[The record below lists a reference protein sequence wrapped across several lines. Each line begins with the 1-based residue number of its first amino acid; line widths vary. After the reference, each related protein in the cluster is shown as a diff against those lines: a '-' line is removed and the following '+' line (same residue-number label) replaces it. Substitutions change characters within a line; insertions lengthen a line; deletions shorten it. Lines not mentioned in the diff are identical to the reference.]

1 MEFGKVTVRRKVPCV
16 LRDGVT
22 LYADIYRPADG
33 RDCPVL
39 LLRQPYGRIIAS
51 TVSYAHP
58 VWYASHGY
66 MVVVQDV
73 RGRGDSEGEFVPF
86 VHEAEDGCDA
96 VEWAAALPGSN
107 GRVGMYGFS
116 YQGAAQWAA
125 ASLHPEH
132 LVAIAPGMTAAD
144 LYHGW
149 MYPYGSFDVQNCL
162 PWAYQLARDGARRAG
177 DAEAEAACTRVM
189 TDPGGVLWQLPYTE
203 GHPLLEKYMP
213 AYFDWAG
220 HPAYDGYW
228 AGLNWLE
235 AFRERPIPALHIG
248 GWYDFL
254 LHGTI
259 QSYEALQGG
268 ERSRELFHRLEI
280 GPWTHIPWGRK
291 AGGVDHG
298 PEADG
303 GLHLR
308 QVRWFDYWLKGE
320 RDNGL
325 FEEPPVRY
333 FEPMSGRWETA
344 AGYPAAAADA
354 AGKKPS
360 SSPASPANGK
370 RLYLSGSSVPANGA
384 LGGGGLKDRPEDVDG
399 AAAPDVFVY
408 DARLPMPLSAAVPAD
423 QSARQDRYEILV
435 YTGRPLAEEL
445 HLFGS
450 PRLRVRCQVM
460 DGPTDLVASLTL
472 LLPGGQ
478 ARFLSAG
485 RTEIGAA
492 SPEGGVADWETAEIR
507 LRPLA
512 IRCPA
517 GSSLRLELTGS
528 GFPLLMRHPNGRP
541 LATAVRAGP
550 GDLKIAAVA
559 VASAPDQAS
568 WLELPLAGGNESR
581 GGRPVRRKSNTQ
593 GEWDR

>member
-1 MEFGKVTVRRKVPCV
+1 MEFGEFGHVQVCRKVPCV
-16 LRDGVT
+16 LRDGTT
-22 LYADIYRPADG
+22 LYADIYRPASG
-33 RDCPVL
+33 EDCPVL
-39 LLRQPYGRIIAS
+39 LMRQPYGRMIAS
-51 TVSYAHP
+51 TVSHAHP

-86 VHEAEDGCDA
+86 AHEAEDGYDA
-96 VEWAAALPGSN
+96 VEWAAGLPGSN

-116 YQGAAQWAA
+116 YQGAVQWAA

-132 LVAIAPGMTAAD
+132 LVAIAPSMTAAD

-149 MYPYGSFDVQNCL
+149 MYPYGSFDVQSLL

-177 DAEAEAACTRVM
+177 DAEAEAACSRVM
-189 TDPGGVLWQLPYTE
+189 SDPAGVLRQLPYTE
-203 GHPLLEKYMP
+203 GHPILEKYLP
-213 AYFDWAG
+213 AFFDWAG
-220 HPAYDGYW
+220 HPGYDDYW
-228 AGLNWLE
+228 ARFNWLE
-235 AFRERPIPALHIG
+235 PFLKRPIPALHIG

-259 QSYEALQGG
+259 RSYAALQDGA
-268 ERSRELFHRLEI
+268 ERSPELFHRLEI

-303 GLHLR
+303 GMHLR
-308 QVRWFDYWLKGE
+308 QLRWFDYWLKGE
-320 RDNGL
+320 RGNGL

-333 FEPMSGRWETA
+333 FEPLSGKWETA
-344 AGYPAAAADA
+344 DHYPAAAWDG
-354 AGKKPS
+354 AGR
-360 SSPASPANGK
+360 
-370 RLYLSGSSVPANGA
+370 RLYLSGSDIPASGA
-384 LGGGGLKDRPEDVDG
+384 LGGGGLKDRPEAVDG

-408 DARLPMPLSAAVPAD
+408 DARLPMPLASTVPAD

-435 YTGRPLAEEL
+435 YTGDPLPEEL

-450 PRLRVRCQVM
+450 PKLSVRCQVM

-472 LLPGGQ
+472 LLPGGE
-478 ARFLSAG
+478 ARFLSVG
-485 RTEIGAA
+485 RTEIGAG
-492 SPEGGVADWETAEIR
+492 PQEGGIGGWETAEIE

-512 IRCPA
+512 IRCPP

-528 GFPLLMRHPNGRP
+528 GFPLLIRHPNGRP
-541 LATAVRAGP
+541 ISAAAWAGP
-550 GDLKIAAVA
+550 GNLKIAAVA
-559 VASAPDQAS
+559 VASKPDLAS
-568 WLELPLAGGNESR
+568 WLELPVA
-581 GGRPVRRKSNTQ
+581 GRPRAK
-593 GEWDR
+593 G